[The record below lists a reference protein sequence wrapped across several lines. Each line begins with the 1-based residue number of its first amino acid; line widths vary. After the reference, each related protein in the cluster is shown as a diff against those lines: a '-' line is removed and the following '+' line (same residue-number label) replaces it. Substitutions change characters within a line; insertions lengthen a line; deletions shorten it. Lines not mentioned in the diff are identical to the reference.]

1 MGVGAGLDS
10 WGGGQGV
17 GAGGRG
23 SGGWDLGMGR
33 AERVRMVGTRVAG
46 LGWLDGCWGG
56 GFSYDL

>member
-1 MGVGAGLDS
+1 M
-10 WGGGQGV
+10 